1 MILTMLQTM
10 TQTLMKKK
18 LSSVAFQIV
27 ETIFTKWIGY
37 FKMLHLIFLNN
48 RCDK

>member
-10 TQTLMKKK
+10 TRTLMKKK
-18 LSSVAFQIV
+18 LSSITFQII

-37 FKMLHLIFLNN
+37 LKMLHLIHYTIS
-48 RCDK
+48 K

>member
-10 TQTLMKKK
+10 TWTLMEKK
-18 LSSVAFQIV
+18 LSSIAFQII

-37 FKMLHLIFLNN
+37 FKMLHLMHYSIS
-48 RCDK
+48 K